1 MSQPSLPPESPTP
14 ADARPAA
21 PVAPT
26 AATAPAAPSA
36 PLGTAPLGTAPSGI
50 APDSGVIHNIGYRS
64 YTGPRLGRSYA
75 TRSLYVQ
82 SLRAAYG
89 LGRSGKSKVLPM
101 LMLGLPVLVAAMIVV
116 IAIIKGGTELPT
128 DYPQFLN
135 TVGLLVEIFLAAQA
149 PVLLSRD
156 LRHNTVPLYFSRP
169 ITRGD
174 YVRAKFAAMVTA
186 MMLVMVAPLLV
197 LYLGSILAGQGLAH
211 NTGHF
216 LIGLVA
222 ALLYAALYSAI
233 GLLIAASTPRR
244 GFGVAAIMGVLV
256 VSGILAG
263 IVFGLSGGLHGD
275 PPASANWAA
284 VISPSMLV
292 DGFVN
297 QLFGLVTDPRV
308 THAPGAFGAVAFA
321 VEILAVTA
329 ACYWLV
335 DRRYRKI

>member
-1 MSQPSLPPESPTP
+1 MPPETRT
-14 ADARPAA
+14 AETR
-21 PVAPT
+21 T
-26 AATAPAAPSA
+26 AA
-36 PLGTAPLGTAPSGI
+36 
-50 APDSGVIHNIGYRS
+50 DSGVIHNIGYRG
-64 YTGPRLGRSYA
+64 YDGPRLGRSYA
-75 TRSLYVQ
+75 TRSLFVQ

-101 LMLGLPVLVAAMIVV
+101 LMLTLPVLVAVMVVV
-116 IAIIKGGTELPT
+116 IAIINQADTLAV

-135 TVGLLVEIFLAAQA
+135 TVGLLMQIFLAAQA

-174 YVRAKFAAMVTA
+174 YVRAKFAAMVSA
-186 MMLVMVAPLLV
+186 MLIIMVVPLLV
-197 LYLGSILAGQGLAH
+197 LYVGSILAGQGLGH

-216 LIGLVA
+216 LYGLFA
-222 ALLYAALYSAI
+222 ALLYAVLYSAI

-256 VSGILAG
+256 ISNILAG
-263 IVFGLSGGLHGD
+263 IIYGLNGGMHQELSE
-275 PPASANWAA
+275 SANWAA

-297 QLFGLVTDPRV
+297 KVCGLVTDPNV
-308 THAPGAFGAVAFA
+308 IHAPSALAAVVFA
-321 VEILAVTA
+321 AEIVVITA
-329 ACYWLV
+329 ASYWFI